1 MTALFDRLNLQPAE
15 RRMVLLAMVVMVA
28 LASYWFVW
36 PKWDEYQ
43 KVERGLEEAG
53 RLQSRYLSETTKTNG
68 YAKRLVELQTSG
80 AQLAGDDAAN
90 RLQADINREATAAG
104 VQILSM
110 IPSTV
115 SARVGGSQTNQF
127 FDDIQVTVA
136 LNAGE
141 PELVAFL
148 YALGSGASMVRVR
161 DVSNLRLDPTQTRL
175 TATIT
180 FVASVQKKAVSAP
193 KPGGGTPARD
203 ATPKGTAPA
212 ASPASPGA
220 SKTSTPAATNR
231 PPKQGSK

>member
-15 RRMVLLAMVVMVA
+15 RRMVLVAMVVMVA
-28 LASYWFVW
+28 LLSYWFVW

-43 KVERGLEEAG
+43 KIERGLEETG
-53 RLQSRYLSETTKTNG
+53 RLKARYLSETTKTNA
-68 YAKRLVELQTSG
+68 YAKRLLELQTSG

-90 RLQADINREATAAG
+90 RLQADVNREAASAG

-127 FDDIQVTVA
+127 FDDLQVTVA

-161 DVSNLRLDPTQTRL
+161 DVSNLRLDPSQTRL

-180 FVASVQKKAVSAP
+180 FVASVQKKVA
-193 KPGGGTPARD
+193 
-203 ATPKGTAPA
+203 APA
-212 ASPASPGA
+212 TRGATNKPSSRPTAVPATNASSKAQTSP
-220 SKTSTPAATNR
+220 PAATNR
-231 PPKQGSK
+231 PASKGKP

>member
-1 MTALFDRLNLQPAE
+1 MCSSDLAE
-15 RRMVLLAMVVMVA
+15 RRMVLVAMVVMVA

-43 KVERGLEEAG
+43 KVERGLEESG
-53 RLQSRYLSETTKTNG
+53 RLKSRYLSETTKTNG
-68 YAKRLVELQTSG
+68 YVKRIVELQTSG

-90 RLQADINREATAAG
+90 RLQADINREAATAG

-148 YALGSGASMVRVR
+148 YALGSGASMEIGRAHV
-161 DVSNLRLDPTQTRL
+161 
-175 TATIT
+175 
-180 FVASVQKKAVSAP
+180 
-193 KPGGGTPARD
+193 
-203 ATPKGTAPA
+203 
-212 ASPASPGA
+212 
-220 SKTSTPAATNR
+220 
-231 PPKQGSK
+231 

>member
-1 MTALFDRLNLQPAE
+1 MTAFFDRLNLQPAE
-15 RRMVLLAMVVMVA
+15 RRMVLVAMVVMVA
-28 LASYWFVW
+28 LLSYWFVW

-43 KVERGLEEAG
+43 KIERGLEETG
-53 RLQSRYLSETTKTNG
+53 RLKARYLAETTKTNA

-90 RLQADINREATAAG
+90 RLQADVNREAAAAG

-127 FDDIQVTVA
+127 FDDLQVTVA

-161 DVSNLRLDPTQTRL
+161 DVSNLRLDPSHTRL

-180 FVASVQKKAVSAP
+180 FVASVQKKMAAP
-193 KPGGGTPARD
+193 ASRGAASKPGANPAGTQ
-203 ATPKGTAPA
+203 APNNA
-212 ASPASPGA
+212 ASKP
-220 SKTSTPAATNR
+220 KTSPSAATNR
-231 PPKQGSK
+231 PASNGKP

>member
-15 RRMVLLAMVVMVA
+15 RRMVLVAMVV
-28 LASYWFVW
+28 LAGLLSYWFVW

-43 KVERGLEEAG
+43 KIERGLEETG
-53 RLQSRYLSETTKTNG
+53 RLKARYLTETTKTNS

-90 RLQADINREATAAG
+90 RLQADVNREAASAG

-127 FDDIQVTVA
+127 FDDLQVTVA

-161 DVSNLRLDPTQTRL
+161 DVSNLRLDPSQTRL

-180 FVASVQKKAVSAP
+180 FVASVQKKAPPAARGGAQS
-193 KPGGGTPARD
+193 KPGSSPSG
-203 ATPKGTAPA
+203 A
-212 ASPASPGA
+212 AAAQGPGKP
-220 SKTSTPAATNR
+220 KTSTPAVTNR
-231 PPKQGSK
+231 PAQQVKP

>member
-15 RRMVLLAMVVMVA
+15 RRMVLVAMVVMVA
-28 LASYWFVW
+28 LLSYWFVW

-43 KVERGLEEAG
+43 KIERGLEETG
-53 RLQSRYLSETTKTNG
+53 RLKARYLAETTKTNA

-90 RLQADINREATAAG
+90 RLQADVNREAAAAG

-127 FDDIQVTVA
+127 FDDLQVTVA

-161 DVSNLRLDPTQTRL
+161 DVSNLRLDPSQTRL

-180 FVASVQKKAVSAP
+180 FVASVQKKAAAAATRVAAN
-193 KPGGGTPARD
+193 KPASRPAV
-203 ATPKGTAPA
+203 APA
-212 ASPASPGA
+212 TNAPSKPQTSPS
-220 SKTSTPAATNR
+220 AATNR
-231 PPKQGSK
+231 PAPKGKP

>member
-1 MTALFDRLNLQPAE
+1 MTTWFDRLNLQPAE
-15 RRMVLLAMVVMVA
+15 RRMVLGAMVVMT
-28 LASYWFVW
+28 LLLSYWFVW

-43 KVERGLEEAG
+43 KIERGLEETS
-53 RLQSRYLSETTKTNG
+53 RLRARYLAETTKTNG
-68 YAKRLVELQTSG
+68 YARRLVELQTTG

-90 RLQADINREATAAG
+90 RLQADINREAADAG

-148 YALGSGASMVRVR
+148 YALGSGASMVRAR

-180 FVASVQKKAVSAP
+180 FVASVQKKAP
-193 KPGGGTPARD
+193 
-203 ATPKGTAPA
+203 
-212 ASPASPGA
+212 ASPATKPRPASSSVPA
-220 SKTSTPAATNR
+220 SKPSGSATPAKGQPSSPSATNR
-231 PPKQGSK
+231 PPKGSP

>member
-15 RRMVLLAMVVMVA
+15 RRMVLVAMVVMVA
-28 LASYWFVW
+28 LLSYWFVW
-36 PKWDEYQ
+36 PKWDQYQ
-43 KVERGLEEAG
+43 KIERGLEETG
-53 RLQSRYLSETTKTNG
+53 RLKARYLSETTKTNA
-68 YAKRLVELQTSG
+68 YAKRLLELQTSG

-90 RLQADINREATAAG
+90 RLQADVNREAASAG

-127 FDDIQVTVA
+127 FDDLQVTVA

-161 DVSNLRLDPTQTRL
+161 DVSNLRLDPSQTRL

-180 FVASVQKKAVSAP
+180 FVASVQKKVA
-193 KPGGGTPARD
+193 
-203 ATPKGTAPA
+203 APA
-212 ASPASPGA
+212 TRGATNKPSSRPTAVPATNASSKAQTSP
-220 SKTSTPAATNR
+220 PAATNR
-231 PPKQGSK
+231 PASKGKP